1 MNVVIHKFGGHE
13 FSPMRSRVTAADA
26 TVLHQP
32 QRFVG
37 RLSIASTVLQI
48 PWIVQATTA
57 ARSGFPQAIVIALS
71 AILVVLHLVRR
82 RTSPRLLLQ
91 PSTKAKRPS
100 GIRCEYELLSQI
112 SRAAALSFLAVAFFQ
127 GHTHVLDVL
136 LLAYVFLLGLAR
148 LVRDIPWRHAAL
160 HQVNF
165 LLLAELA
172 ILCTAQLLPCIEID
186 FACKPDASVLAAS
199 VATALALVVAACTPR
214 EWMQP
219 LLTEEIPGF
228 QVPDEPA
235 PEEACSWVDYYC
247 TYQWLTP
254 IIWKGTRGKLDLS
267 GIPKLAWYDEPLY
280 LLRQIQKARA
290 VCKST
295 FWTTLRFQ
303 RTELSLMALWIG
315 LSYIVENVAPF
326 GMFKLLAF
334 LDDPESAAYKPW
346 LWLLLTFFGPLLRS
360 ILFQAYVFTSTR
372 LIVRIKSAMTQ
383 ELYHKALG
391 SMELED
397 DPFSKVFDDDGD
409 KKTEQNK
416 EKTNTKSTSA
426 GRLANLMAADIDA
439 IFRSRDMMIV
449 LVGVPA
455 GTLVSVIGLYR
466 MLGWASVVG
475 VSILVLATPI
485 SVVLGRL
492 LYSAQKRVRK
502 AQDARISLITEYLA
516 SIKVIKYFAWEKPV
530 TEKILQSRALE
541 QKNLWD
547 ISVLQVVI
555 NQMTQVFPYL
565 ALLVMF
571 ALHVI
576 VDQRRLTASTA
587 FTSVYLVKNIRRNIM
602 MASAFARMFAGTLVA
617 FGRLDKYFASTVPL
631 VQYAEGPLRIEK
643 GHFRRSKKAT
653 FALEDVT
660 IEFVHGGL
668 NVVTG
673 PSGSG
678 KSTLLLAILGETYLE
693 GGCVTVPAD
702 IAYASQTSWLQNQ
715 TIQENILFGGSMER
729 TRYDRILVACCL
741 PEDLRELPMGDQT
754 TVGENGASLS
764 GGQKA
769 RVALARALYSK
780 APLVLLDDV
789 FAALDAKT
797 SAGVW
802 KYCFCG
808 DLLRGRTVVLVTQVP
823 WISSQADFS
832 IVLERGRVKSAEPNI
847 GVVRRPVKIAEV
859 LGGDSENSKTTDF
872 NSTPPEPE
880 LQSGSDA
887 FNDPNRVAAAPA
899 AAAAAA
905 AAAASAQEIPLKS
918 IVDQEMKASGA
929 VGRWTM
935 VHYLRYFGHP
945 LFAVSCL
952 LGLFLANAFYFG
964 TNFWLSVWVEAY
976 DKDTTANVDV
986 VYFLSIFA
994 TLILL
999 ELTSYG
1005 FIVIM
1010 FEWGGWRAARRL
1022 HNDFI
1027 HSILGVPLSW
1037 FKTVSMG
1044 RITNRFSGD
1053 MSSIDGML
1061 SGMLLRTVDIFMSM
1075 FFRLGAVSSI
1085 MPVFMIPALITCLIG
1100 VAIGEMYTRTAVV
1113 IKRLASSAQSPVF
1126 SQFADTLAG
1135 LAVIRARKGKVDDFA
1150 YQLADKLRIWSAAS
1164 EANYNCNRWV
1174 GIRIDFVT
1182 SLVSLFAGVIAIS
1195 KAGLVGA
1202 GLVGFSL
1209 TNANDL
1215 SQTVLFMVRAMNDV
1229 EVEMQSFHRVKEY
1242 VKLEPED
1249 EHDEPYAEEGE
1260 SEYVDDE
1267 SHIVPKNWPRSG
1279 EIEFRNVTIRY
1290 DPDGPDIL
1298 SDVNLKIRA
1307 GERVAVVGRTG
1318 SGKSTLVLSLLR
1330 FTDIVSGQILF
1341 DGMDITRIP
1350 RRRLRES
1357 LTIIPQEAVLFHGSV
1372 ESNLDPTGRV
1382 PREQLDKALSHC
1394 QGIASFSGNA
1404 AGDGENNEHGGP
1416 EDGAR
1421 SQAQA
1426 ITLSTE
1432 VDARGENFSHGQR
1445 QVLSL
1450 CRALVRR
1457 SKLMLLD
1464 EATASMDYETDRGIQ
1479 QVLRKDLED
1488 ADDNRTLITIAHRLR
1503 TIIDYDSVV
1512 VMSAGRVLEYGSPK
1526 SLYRAKGAFH
1536 DMVYHSGE
1544 MKELQEILEAT

>member
-1 MNVVIHKFGGHE
+1 MNVVIHKFGDHE
-13 FSPMRSRVTAADA
+13 FSPMRSRVTTAEA
-26 TVLHQP
+26 TV
-32 QRFVG
+32 
-37 RLSIASTVLQI
+37 RLSISSTVLQI
-48 PWIVQATTA
+48 PWVVQATNA
-57 ARSGFPQAIVIALS
+57 ARSGLPQAIVIAVS
-71 AILVVLHLVRR
+71 AVCIAAHLVRR
-82 RTSPRLLLQ
+82 RISPGRLPK
-91 PSTKAKRPS
+91 PSIKAKAS
-100 GIRCEYELLSQI
+100 GIRWEYELLSQI
-112 SRAAALSFLAVAFFQ
+112 SRATALSFVAVAFVQ
-127 GHTHVLDVL
+127 GHVHVLDVL
-136 LLAYVFLLGLAR
+136 LVAHVFLLGLAR
-148 LVRDIPWRHAAL
+148 LVRDVPWRHAAL

-165 LLLAELA
+165 VLVAELA

-186 FACKPDASVLAAS
+186 FACKPDASVLGAS
-199 VATALALVVAACTPR
+199 VVMAIALVVAMCTPR

-219 LLTEEIPGF
+219 QLTEEIPGF

-235 PEEACSWVDYYC
+235 PEEACSWIDYYC

-254 IIWKGTRGKLDLS
+254 TIWRGTRRKLDMS

-280 LLRQIQKARA
+280 LLRQIQKARD
-290 VCKST
+290 VYKST
-295 FWTTLRFQ
+295 FRTTLRFQ

-326 GMFKLLAF
+326 GMFRLLAF
-334 LDDPESAAYKPW
+334 LDDPDSAVYKPW

-383 ELYHKALG
+383 ELYHKALE

-397 DPFSKVFDDDGD
+397 DPFSKVFDD
-409 KKTEQNK
+409 ENK
-416 EKTNTKSTSA
+416 AEDNKATNTKSTSA

-439 IFRSRDMMIV
+439 IFRSRDMMIA

-455 GTLVSVIGLYR
+455 GTLVSIIGLYR
-466 MLGWASVVG
+466 MLGWASIVG
-475 VSILVLATPI
+475 VFVLVLATPI
-485 SVVLGRL
+485 SVFLGKL
-492 LYSAQKRVRK
+492 IYHAQKRVRK
-502 AQDARISLITEYLA
+502 AQDARISLVTEYLA

-530 TEKILQSRALE
+530 TEKILQSRAVE

-547 ISVLQVVI
+547 ISVLHVFI
-555 NQMTQVFPYL
+555 NQITQVFPYL

-587 FTSVYLVKNIRRNIM
+587 FTTVYLVKNIRRNII

-631 VQYAEGPLRIEK
+631 VRYPEGPLRIEK
-643 GHFRRSKKAT
+643 GHFRRNKKAT
-653 FALEDVT
+653 FALENIT
-660 IEFVHGGL
+660 LEFVHGGL

-702 IAYASQTSWLQNQ
+702 IGYASQTSWLQNQ
-715 TIQENILFGGSMER
+715 TIQDNILFGSSMEKA
-729 TRYDRILVACCL
+729 RYDRILVACCL

-754 TVGENGASLS
+754 SVGENGTSLS

-780 APLVLLDDV
+780 APLLLLDDI
-789 FAALDAKT
+789 FSALDAKT

-808 DLLRGRTVVLVTQVP
+808 DLLKGRTVVLVTQVP
-823 WISSQADFS
+823 WISSQADLS
-832 IVLERGRVKSAEPNI
+832 IVLERGQVKSAEPNI
-847 GVVRRPVKIAEV
+847 GAVRRPVKIAEV
-859 LGGDSENSKTTDF
+859 LGGDSEDNNNTDDVKT
-872 NSTPPEPE
+872 TPPEPE

-887 FNDPNRVAAAPA
+887 FNDPNKVTA
-899 AAAAAA
+899 AAAA
-905 AAAASAQEIPLKS
+905 QEVPLKS

-929 VGRWTM
+929 VSRWTM

-964 TNFWLSVWVEAY
+964 TNFWLSIWVEAY
-976 DKDTTANVDV
+976 NKDTDVDV
-986 VYFLSIFA
+986 VYFLGIFA
-994 TLILL
+994 TLLFL
-999 ELTSYG
+999 ELLSYG

-1022 HNDFI
+1022 HNEFI
-1027 HSILGVPLSW
+1027 HSVLRVPLSW
-1037 FKTVSMG
+1037 FKTISTG

-1061 SGMLLRTVDIFMSM
+1061 SGMLLRTVDIFMAM

-1085 MPVFMIPALITCLIG
+1085 MPIFMVPAFFTCLIG

-1135 LAVIRARKGKVDDFA
+1135 LAVIRARKGKVDDFS

-1164 EANYNCNRWV
+1164 ETNYNCNRWV

-1195 KAGLVGA
+1195 KAGSVGA
-1202 GLVGFSL
+1202 GLVAFSL

-1215 SQTVLFMVRAMNDV
+1215 SQTVLVMVRAMNDL

-1242 VKLEPED
+1242 VKLEPEEKD
-1249 EHDEPYAEEGE
+1249 DEPYPEEGE
-1260 SEYVDDE
+1260 SEYLDDE
-1267 SHIVPKNWPRSG
+1267 SQIIPKNWPRSG

-1290 DPDGPDIL
+1290 DPDGPDVL
-1298 SDVNLKIRA
+1298 SDINLKIKA

-1330 FTDIVSGQILF
+1330 FTDIVSGEILF
-1341 DGMDITRIP
+1341 DGVDITKIP

-1357 LTIIPQEAVLFHGSV
+1357 LTIIPQEAVLFNGSV

-1382 PREQLDKALSHC
+1382 PREHLEQALHHC
-1394 QGIASFSGNA
+1394 KGIASFSGTLTEQDA
-1404 AGDGENNEHGGP
+1404 SDMNEH
-1416 EDGAR
+1416 DMH
-1421 SQAQA
+1421 SHAQA

-1432 VDARGENFSHGQR
+1432 VHAHGENFSHGQR

-1450 CRALVRR
+1450 CRALVRK

-1479 QVLRKDLED
+1479 QVLRQDLD
-1488 ADDNRTLITIAHRLR
+1488 ATHDNRTLITIAHRLR
-1503 TIIDYDSVV
+1503 TIIDYDGVV
-1512 VMSAGRVLEYGSPK
+1512 VMSAGRVVEHGSPK
-1526 SLYRAKGAFH
+1526 CLYRARGAFY
-1536 DMVYHSGE
+1536 DMVCHSGE
-1544 MKELQEILEAT
+1544 MKELQDRLEAR